1 MVLIETK
8 RKSRKK
14 LGNSCILHQTAFDFA
29 KKVISQKISKPK
41 IKHMSFILMS
51 LSMLVRF
58 LTPPINCAKCNV
70 KNLSILTVSK
80 FQGCTRPVLCLPHFF
95 ARLCVLLLLHCVW
108 IMYIAA
114 FTAIFPSEHMLK
126 SRREYYLVS
135 FSKSIPQ
142 IWFGILEYCNNEL

>member
-1 MVLIETK
+1 MHSSSNCLSFCK
-8 RKSRKK
+8 KSNF
-14 LGNSCILHQTAFDFA
+14 LENCNNIYDHD
-29 KKVISQKISKPK
+29 ISKPK

-51 LSMLVRF
+51 LSMLVSF
-58 LTPPINCAKCNV
+58 LTPPKML
-70 KNLSILTVSK
+70 NLSILTVSK

-114 FTAIFPSEHMLK
+114 FSAIFPSEHMLK